1 MRMSNHFNNVSVPSF
16 ILCKANKD
24 RVGVIKC
31 TDKKLIKKF
40 NDCDEI
46 SFTTYLY
53 NNNIKNKIYDKVSEL
68 QYIEIPTI
76 GRYIIGSIHT
86 VSEGTKFE
94 YKECTALSSEVVLAQ
109 KYLEEFKINMG
120 TVESIDGVQ
129 LYNLAHPDK
138 SLLHLVL
145 EKYPDWEI
153 GHVDNELYTIQR
165 CFEITRQD
173 VYSFLTDDIA
183 KAFQCI
189 FTFDTLN
196 YRINVYK
203 EDNIGDDTNIHVS
216 YNNLLKSTNISSNI
230 DEIKTCL
237 TVLGADD
244 LNLREV
250 NMGYKEIYNIDYFH
264 DLDFMSQGLYDA
276 YTKWKKKWNDNV
288 SIYENLV
295 TQYQNFYKQIHY
307 LESEKMPTVSNST
320 NWTEYGLIP
329 LKEQLSA
336 YEQKQAVM
344 IKAGQGVSTHKDYN
358 SLYLPCY
365 NSIQAIKSQ
374 IIKIESQIANLK
386 TQQTNIGNQ
395 MDTIISSLSMMNN
408 FTLEQR
414 EELSNFI
421 REEELS
427 SSNYVVTDT
436 MTDAERMDM
445 LHEMLDYGR
454 EELSKISQPTLQFSC
469 DMANIFAVPEF
480 NSISDKFDVGNYI
493 HISLR
498 DDFIVKARMLTIEI
512 NLYDENDFVV
522 TFGNIM
528 KLKKSKLFQDITNAL
543 SLAKSTATS
552 VSFNSS
558 NWNQSNKDTST
569 INKMLADGL
578 LAAGQSLKNAKS
590 DILIDNRGILVSNTP
605 ESKYPNDRIFIG
617 NSQILFSD
625 DDLKTIKTALG
636 RVKYT
641 KKGVTYDDFG
651 LLAQFVIAGYIASSV
666 IEGNEILGG
675 TIKSNNY
682 SAGKYGS
689 YLNLNNGTF
698 EFNGNG
704 EKKLYF
710 DGTTLAVKGTIKA
723 EDGYIGGINGFTI
736 KNGKFY
742 SGSKNS
748 FSSNNAGVYIGT
760 DGISLGQ
767 NNPFHVNSNG
777 YFVSTSG
784 KIANF
789 NITNNYLA
797 NGTTSLGGANNS
809 VYLGIDGISLGTT
822 FKVTKAGVLTATSG
836 KIANFNITN
845 NYLANGTTSL
855 GGANNSVYLGIDGI
869 SLGTTFKVTKA
880 GKLVTTN
887 GSIGGWTITSNKLS
901 ASGIDISS
909 TGYIMATN
917 GNWRI
922 NADGTATFKNV
933 FITGVQ
939 RGSQFGN
946 VSYTDNGTY
955 GDFNNG
961 LHAGTSFGLGGGA
974 LNNFN
979 DLVANKVT
987 ANYID
992 ATVKLSAK
1000 YATIKS
1006 LDAAKARIDTIESN
1020 YISANEVSANYAT
1033 IGSLNAAKG
1042 EIDNLKSASINVNRL
1057 KAGNVNGHD
1066 VYWQSISYCD
1076 HVTVNTSDITID
1088 GRDKTVVTA
1097 VKPTFNTIYVMAG

>member
-1 MRMSNHFNNVSVPSF
+1 
-16 ILCKANKD
+16 
-24 RVGVIKC
+24 
-31 TDKKLIKKF
+31 
-40 NDCDEI
+40 
-46 SFTTYLY
+46 
-53 NNNIKNKIYDKVSEL
+53 
-68 QYIEIPTI
+68 
-76 GRYIIGSIHT
+76 
-86 VSEGTKFE
+86 
-94 YKECTALSSEVVLAQ
+94 
-109 KYLEEFKINMG
+109 
-120 TVESIDGVQ
+120 
-129 LYNLAHPDK
+129 
-138 SLLHLVL
+138 
-145 EKYPDWEI
+145 
-153 GHVDNELYTIQR
+153 
-165 CFEITRQD
+165 
-173 VYSFLTDDIA
+173 
-183 KAFQCI
+183 
-189 FTFDTLN
+189 
-196 YRINVYK
+196 
-203 EDNIGDDTNIHVS
+203 
-216 YNNLLKSTNISSNI
+216 
-230 DEIKTCL
+230 
-237 TVLGADD
+237 
-244 LNLREV
+244 
-250 NMGYKEIYNIDYFH
+250 
-264 DLDFMSQGLYDA
+264 
-276 YTKWKKKWNDNV
+276 
-288 SIYENLV
+288 
-295 TQYQNFYKQIHY
+295 
-307 LESEKMPTVSNST
+307 
-320 NWTEYGLIP
+320 
-329 LKEQLSA
+329 
-336 YEQKQAVM
+336 
-344 IKAGQGVSTHKDYN
+344 
-358 SLYLPCY
+358 
-365 NSIQAIKSQ
+365 
-374 IIKIESQIANLK
+374 
-386 TQQTNIGNQ
+386 
-395 MDTIISSLSMMNN
+395 
-408 FTLEQR
+408 
-414 EELSNFI
+414 
-421 REEELS
+421 
-427 SSNYVVTDT
+427 

-682 SAGKYGS
+682 STGKYGS

-777 YFVSTSG
+777 YFVS
-784 KIANF
+784 
-789 NITNNYLA
+789 
-797 NGTTSLGGANNS
+797 
-809 VYLGIDGISLGTT
+809 
-822 FKVTKAGVLTATSG
+822 TSG